1 MNLRGQQEIER
12 EVRTAFTPIRSHL
25 RILYKTR
32 IEELTNIKKEIFLKK
47 ESNRLPFQ
55 NNLPLILKGLQ
66 KRRARI
72 DRYNIGANQEADFG
86 IALL

>member
-1 MNLRGQQEIER
+1 MIK
-12 EVRTAFTPIRSHL
+12 I
-25 RILYKTR
+25 ILSKDGSF
-32 IEELTNIKKEIFLKK
+32 EELTNIKEEIFLKK
-47 ESNRLPFQ
+47 GSNRLPFQ
-55 NNLPLILKGLQ
+55 NDLPLILKSLQ